1 MMLSL
6 SAIENTAARLQPHL
20 VRTPT
25 VRWHGPVMDR
35 QGGAVFAKL
44 ELFQRTGSFK
54 PRGALNNMFALSAEQ
69 LARGVTAVSAGN
81 HAIAVSFAA
90 AKLGVSAK
98 VVMLAAA
105 NPRRVD
111 LCRKFGAEVVFADDV
126 ASAFEMVE
134 SLAAEEQ
141 RAYIHPFE
149 GEHTILGTAGVGLE
163 LARDV
168 PDLEAVI
175 VPIGGGGL
183 AAGVGA
189 AIKLQ
194 QPDCRVFGVEPTGA
208 DSMRRSLTAGRPVA
222 LDRVDTIADSL
233 GAPHAEPVSFAA
245 CREFLEDVVLVD
257 DTALR
262 RAMGLILEEMK
273 LAAEPACAAAT
284 AALLGPL
291 AAQLRGKRVAL
302 IFCGSNID
310 QASFCRLVLPWG
322 RPHGR

>member
-1 MMLSL
+1 MLSL
-6 SAIENTAARLQPHL
+6 SAIETTAARLQPHL
-20 VRTPT
+20 MPTPT

-35 QGGAVFAKL
+35 QGGTVFAKL

-54 PRGALNNMFALSAEQ
+54 ARGALNNMFALSDAQ
-69 LARGVTAVSAGN
+69 LAEGVTAVSAGN

-111 LCRKFGAEVVFADDV
+111 LCRHFGAEVVFADDV
-126 ASAFEMVE
+126 ASAFELVE
-134 SLAAEEQ
+134 RLAADER

-168 PDLEAVI
+168 ADLDAVI

-189 AIKLQ
+189 AVKLQ
-194 QPDCRVFGVEPTGA
+194 QPNCRVFGVEPVGA
-208 DSMRRSLTAGRPVA
+208 DSMRRSLAAGRPVA
-222 LDRVDTIADSL
+222 LERVDTIADSL
-233 GAPHAEPVSFAA
+233 GAPHAEPVSFAT
-245 CREFLEDVVLVD
+245 CREFLDDVVLVD
-257 DTALR
+257 DAALR

-291 AAQLRGKRVAL
+291 ARQLRGQRVAL

-310 QASFCRLVLPWG
+310 PASFCRLVLPWG
-322 RPHGR
+322 ST